1 MISRHSNFS
10 TDNYVLFVAL
20 RIRPS
25 MHVLVV
31 MFLVVELIVI
41 GSTNPVRS
49 VFRFEKH
56 NINGVQSVLRHQPRA
71 IRALPVPNPN
81 PNPKIKSG
89 EGNLISNFK

>member
-1 MISRHSNFS
+1 MISRHSTFL

-41 GSTNPVRS
+41 GS
-49 VFRFEKH
+49 
-56 NINGVQSVLRHQPRA
+56 I
-71 IRALPVPNPN
+71 LPVPSVFTTLLVCGPCF
-81 PNPKIKSG
+81 IIIHALFARFQFQIQIQKSKAVK
-89 EGNLISNFK
+89 EI